1 MTWEIAVAVLG
12 VITGIGGFIFGLV
25 SAIRNK
31 KSDDTSEGKQTGIVL
46 TELGYIKSGVD
57 RMERKQDEQD
67 KKYTEL
73 AVKQAE
79 SEASTKQAHKRI
91 DGLTQRVEKLEEHE
105 HHE

>member
-1 MTWEIAVAVLG
+1 MTWEQGVTVLSVLFG
-12 VITGIGGFIFGLV
+12 LAGSIFGLIT
-25 SAIRNK
+25 ALRNK
-31 KSDDTSEGKQTGIVL
+31 KTDDANEGKQTGIVL

-57 RMERKQDEQD
+57 RMERKQDDQD

-73 AVKQAE
+73 AIKIAE
-79 SEASTKQAHKRI
+79 DEASTKQAHKRI